1 MEHCIVYFSSS
12 VKQFQEEDLTSI
24 LQQSRRNNSEVGVTG
39 VMLYVRG
46 SIIQVLEGDK
56 ETVESLYQR
65 IEKDPRHHDV
75 VRVFSRPIPQRLFA
89 DWNMGYETIT
99 TRQLEDVKRTVNL
112 GVENESSRQTG
123 ENDHIILKTIKVFY
137 DSNRYN

>member
-12 VKQFQEEDLTSI
+12 VSEFQEEELTTI
-24 LQQSRRNNSEVGVTG
+24 LQESRQNNSRAGITG

-46 SIIQVLEGDK
+46 SIIQVLEGEQ

-65 IEKDPRHHDV
+65 IEKDHRHYAV
-75 VRVFSRPIPQRLFA
+75 TRVFSRPIMNRLFA

-99 TRQLEDVKRTVNL
+99 TSQLDDVKRIVSL
-112 GVENESSRQTG
+112 DASNEELSDQV
-123 ENDHIILKTIKVFY
+123 NDHIILKTIKVFY

>member
-12 VKQFQEEDLTSI
+12 VSQFQEEDLTTI
-24 LQQSRRNNSEVGVTG
+24 LQQSRQNNSESGVTG

-46 SIIQVLEGDK
+46 SIIQVLEGEK
-56 ETVESLYQR
+56 EIVESLYQR
-65 IEKDPRHHDV
+65 IEKDHRHYEV
-75 VRVFSRPIPQRLFA
+75 VRVFSRPITNRLFA

-99 TRQLEDVKRTVNL
+99 TSQLEDVKRTVSL
-112 GVENESSRQTG
+112 DSSNELPDQAK
-123 ENDHIILKTIKVFY
+123 DHIILKTIKVFY

>member
-12 VKQFQEEDLTSI
+12 VGAFEEGDLNTI
-24 LQQSRRNNSEVGVTG
+24 LQQSRTNNPPQGITG

-46 SIIQVLEGDK
+46 SIIQVLEGNRD
-56 ETVESLYQR
+56 VLESLYTK
-65 IEKDPRHHDV
+65 IERDPRHTGISK
-75 VRVFSRPIPQRLFA
+75 VFSRPIAKRLFA

-99 TRQLEDVKRTVNL
+99 TKQLEDIQDIVKL
-112 GVENESSRQTG
+112 DGSGKPILNED
-123 ENDHIILKTIKVFY
+123 DHIILKTIKVFY